1 MELRHLR
8 YFTTVAAERSFRRAA
23 DKLHVSQPPL
33 SRQIQQLEDE
43 LGVRLLDRGRPIS
56 MTAPGRYLFE
66 HAQQILLRVEEV
78 RAMTRRLGKQ
88 KVARLSV
95 GFVASTLYDALEIS
109 LAEMTTAEQIA
120 ALKEGRIDVGFGRL
134 HFDDVGIAR
143 KVIRKEPLITAL
155 PRRHPLLKKREA
167 VKLRELIGETVILDY
182 RTPRPSYADLVLG
195 YFHERG
201 LTPAAVFEV
210 RELQTALGLVA
221 SGAGVAVVPASAR
234 RLGRDDVAFVD
245 LDETGMIAPV
255 VMCNRVGEK
264 SAELA
269 QLRKLIRE
277 FDQWKS

>member
-1 MELRHLR
+1 LAG
-8 YFTTVAAERSFRRAA
+8 F
-23 DKLHVSQPPL
+23 
-33 SRQIQQLEDE
+33 
-43 LGVRLLDRGRPIS
+43 IS
-56 MTAPGRYLFE
+56 
-66 HAQQILLRVEEV
+66 
-78 RAMTRRLGKQ
+78 
-88 KVARLSV
+88 
-95 GFVASTLYDALEIS
+95 
-109 LAEMTTAEQIA
+109 
-120 ALKEGRIDVGFGRL
+120 
-134 HFDDVGIAR
+134 DDVGIAR
-143 KVIRKEPLITAL
+143 KVIRKEPLIAAL
-155 PRRHPLLKKREA
+155 PHRHPLPSEA

-210 RELQTALGLVA
+210 GDLQTALGLVA
-221 SGAGVAVVPASAR
+221 SGAGVALVPASAR
-234 RLGRDDVAFVD
+234 RLCRDDVAFVD